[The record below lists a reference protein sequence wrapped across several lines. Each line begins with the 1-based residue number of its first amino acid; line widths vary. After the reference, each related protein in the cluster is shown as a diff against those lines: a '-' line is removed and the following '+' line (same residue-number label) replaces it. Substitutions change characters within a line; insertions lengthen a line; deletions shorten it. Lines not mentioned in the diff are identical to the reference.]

1 MPKNNRNY
9 SNTIIY
15 KIVCNDLNIKELY
28 IGSTTDFYN
37 RKSKHKSNCNLEN
50 CKNYNLNVYKYIR
63 ATGGWDNW
71 SMIEIEKFPCKDSME
86 ARAKERFW
94 CEQLN
99 STLNS
104 YKPYL
109 TDNEIKEYYQ
119 NNKDKISEN
128 KVKYYQNNKDKL
140 LHYQNKYNNNNK
152 DKLLEYTLNNKNKL
166 YQKQDCICGS
176 KYTYMHKQRH
186 LKTNKHLDFINKM
199 ETSACTTTTKDEI
212 TLTLE

>member
-1 MPKNNRNY
+1 M
-9 SNTIIY
+9 Y
-15 KIVCNDLNIKELY
+15 KIVCNDLNIKDLY
-28 IGSTTDFYN
+28 VGSTTDYYN
-37 RKSKHKSNCNLEN
+37 RKSKHKSNCISEN
-50 CKNYNLNVYKYIR
+50 CKSYNFNVYKYIR

-86 ARAKERFW
+86 ARARERYW
-94 CEQLN
+94 CEQFN

-104 YKPYL
+104 NKPYI
-109 TDNEIKEYYQ
+109 TDTELKEYFTEYKAEYYQ
-119 NNKDKISEN
+119 NNKDKI
-128 KVKYYQNNKDKL
+128 

-152 DKLLEYTLNNKNKL
+152 DKLLEYRLNNKNKL

-199 ETSACTTTTKDEI
+199 EPSSYTTTTKVEI
-212 TLTLE
+212 PLTNE